1 MARGVG
7 LTRRHRSCD
16 KHPPRHGRKS
26 RTLSEARA
34 DAKADPANSQ
44 PRRDSSLVQR
54 FRGAIFDLSLFLVLF
69 LGIGVNERRL
79 ASLAGRSEVKIRV
92 IKAEVG

>member
-1 MARGVG
+1 M
-7 LTRRHRSCD
+7 
-16 KHPPRHGRKS
+16 
-26 RTLSEARA
+26 
-34 DAKADPANSQ
+34 
-44 PRRDSSLVQR
+44 VQR

-79 ASLAGRSEVKIRV
+79 ASLAGWSEVKIRV